1 MMPVINLSVRE
12 NEILLNNGVTVT
24 FWFTRSGSDVIR
36 TEVYQAY
43 DGSVVAYHD
52 CVNGEWQPLYME
64 KYFMEFN
71 KGEDDFLEILQYVG
85 VSDLSKIKTYNCG
98 R

>member
-1 MMPVINLSVRE
+1 MMSVINLSVRE

-24 FWFTRSGSDVIR
+24 FWFTRSGSNVIR

-52 CVNGEWQPLYME
+52 CVNGEWQPLCME

-71 KGEDDFLEILQYVG
+71 KDEDDFFEILRFVG
-85 VSDLSKIKTYNCG
+85 VSDLSKIKTFNCG

>member
-1 MMPVINLSVRE
+1 M
-12 NEILLNNGVTVT
+12 LLNNGVTVT
-24 FWFTRSGSDVIR
+24 FWFTRIGSDVIR

-52 CVNGEWQPLYME
+52 CINGEWQPLYME
-64 KYFMEFN
+64 KYFMKFN
-71 KGEDDFLEILQYVG
+71 KDEEDFLEILQFVG
-85 VSDLSKIKTYNCG
+85 VSDLSKIKTYNFG

>member
-1 MMPVINLSVRE
+1 M
-12 NEILLNNGVTVT
+12 LLNNGVTVT
-24 FWFTRSGSDVIR
+24 FWFTRIGSDVIR

-52 CVNGEWQPLYME
+52 CINGEWQPLYME

-71 KGEDDFLEILQYVG
+71 KDEEDFLEILQFVG
-85 VSDLSKIKTYNCG
+85 VSDLSKIKTYNFG

>member
-1 MMPVINLSVRE
+1 MPVINLSVRE

-52 CVNGEWQPLYME
+52 CVNGEWQPMCME

-71 KGEDDFLEILQYVG
+71 KDEDDFFEILRFVG

>member
-1 MMPVINLSVRE
+1 MTPTINLSVKE

-24 FWFTRSGSDVIR
+24 FWFTRIGSEVIR

-52 CVNGEWQPLYME
+52 CINGEWQPLYME
-64 KYFMEFN
+64 RYFMEFN
-71 KGEDDFLEILQYVG
+71 KDGEDLETILQFIG
-85 VSDLSKIKTYNCG
+85 VYDLDKVKTFNCG

>member
-1 MMPVINLSVRE
+1 M
-12 NEILLNNGVTVT
+12 LLNNGVTVT
-24 FWFTRSGSDVIR
+24 FWFTRIGSDVIR

-52 CVNGEWQPLYME
+52 CINGEWQPLYME

-71 KGEDDFLEILQYVG
+71 KDEKDFLEILQFVG
-85 VSDLSKIKTYNCG
+85 VSDLSKIKTYNFG

>member
-1 MMPVINLSVRE
+1 M
-12 NEILLNNGVTVT
+12 LLNNGVTVT
-24 FWFTRSGSDVIR
+24 FWFTRIGSDVIR
-36 TEVYQAY
+36 TEVYQVY

-52 CVNGEWQPLYME
+52 CINGEWQPLYME

-71 KGEDDFLEILQYVG
+71 KDEEDFLEILQFVG
-85 VSDLSKIKTYNCG
+85 VSDLSKIKTYNFG

>member
-1 MMPVINLSVRE
+1 MMHVINLSVRE

-52 CVNGEWQPLYME
+52 CVNGEWQPLCME

-71 KGEDDFLEILQYVG
+71 KDEDDFFEILRFVG
-85 VSDLSKIKTYNCG
+85 VSDLSKIKTFNCG

>member
-1 MMPVINLSVRE
+1 MMPSINLSIKE
-12 NEILLNNGVTVT
+12 TEILLKNGVTLEV
-24 FWFTRSGSDVIR
+24 WFTRSGSDVIR
-36 TEVYQAY
+36 TEFYKAY

-71 KGEDDFLEILQYVG
+71 KGEDDFLEILRFVG
-85 VSDLSKIKTYNCG
+85 VSDLSKIKTFNCG

>member
-1 MMPVINLSVRE
+1 MMPTVSLSIKE
-12 NEILLNNGVTVT
+12 NEMLLNHGVTVT
-24 FWFTRSGSDVIR
+24 FWFTRIGSDVIR

-71 KGEDDFLEILQYVG
+71 KDEDDFLEILQFVG
-85 VSDLSKIKTYNCG
+85 ISDLSKIKTYNCG
-98 R
+98 G

>member
-1 MMPVINLSVRE
+1 M
-12 NEILLNNGVTVT
+12 LLNNGVTVT
-24 FWFTRSGSDVIR
+24 FWFTRIGSDVIR
-36 TEVYQAY
+36 TEAYQAY

-52 CVNGEWQPLYME
+52 CINGEWQPLYME

-71 KGEDDFLEILQYVG
+71 KDEEDFLEILQFVG
-85 VSDLSKIKTYNCG
+85 VSDLSKIKTYNFG

>member
-1 MMPVINLSVRE
+1 MSVINLSVRE

-24 FWFTRSGSDVIR
+24 FWFTRSGSNVIR

-52 CVNGEWQPLYME
+52 CVNGEWQPLCME

-71 KGEDDFLEILQYVG
+71 KDEDDFFEILRFVG
-85 VSDLSKIKTYNCG
+85 VSDLSKIKTFNCG